1 MEQSKLF
8 PESPGLYLAQR
19 NTDIVL
25 FKLTGMYPTLIVGK
39 SIYLTNF
46 IEGNSLTEVPKEVL
60 ANMVVF
66 PEKWSFI
73 MIGNLINMD
82 VFPKLAFKCN
92 SDLDLSTDELLH
104 IRSMYYR
111 LVQSGIAPTK
121 ILKALSYEYKL
132 TMTQVIDLANKFD
145 KDANSSHIRQ
155 ILFILQIARSL

>member
-66 PEKWSFI
+66 PEN
-73 MIGNLINMD
+73 GHL
-82 VFPKLAFKCN
+82 
-92 SDLDLSTDELLH
+92 
-104 IRSMYYR
+104 
-111 LVQSGIAPTK
+111 
-121 ILKALSYEYKL
+121 
-132 TMTQVIDLANKFD
+132 
-145 KDANSSHIRQ
+145 
-155 ILFILQIARSL
+155 